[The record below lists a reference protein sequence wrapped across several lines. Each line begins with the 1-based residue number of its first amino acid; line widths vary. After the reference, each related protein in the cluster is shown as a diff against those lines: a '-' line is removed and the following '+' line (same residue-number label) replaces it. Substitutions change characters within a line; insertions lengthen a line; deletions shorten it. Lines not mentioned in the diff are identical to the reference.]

1 MRISIIV
8 AMAENGVIGLE
19 GGMPWRISADLKHFK
34 AVTMGKP
41 IIMGRVTFESIGR
54 ALPGR
59 TNIVITRQ
67 ADYEARGVTVAGSMD
82 AALKAAGN
90 AGGDAAGEAAGE
102 AEEAMIIGG
111 GDIYRAA
118 LPRTGRIYLTE
129 VAGEPEGDVYFPRF
143 ERGEWQ
149 ETAREAFPAVGDA
162 PAYSFVVLERK

>member
-8 AMAENGVIGLE
+8 AMAEGGVIGLD
-19 GGMPWRISADLKHFK
+19 GGMPWHISADLKHFK

-41 IIMGRVTFESIGR
+41 IIMGRKTCESIGR

-67 ADYEARGVTVAGSMD
+67 ADYVAEGMAVANSLD
-82 AALKAAGN
+82 AAL
-90 AGGDAAGEAAGE
+90 DLAGE

-111 GDIYRAA
+111 AEIYRAA
-118 LPRTGRIYLTE
+118 LPGAGRIYLTE
-129 VAGEPEGDVYFPRF
+129 VGGEPEGDVYFPRF
-143 ERGEWQ
+143 ERGEWE
-149 ETAREAFPAVGDA
+149 ETEREAFPALGDA